1 MTVAR
6 LPSNFK
12 QERGDRFM
20 AERYGNSGAS
30 FWNVC
35 KSNDEIGFMA
45 ERYGNSG
52 ARAMRFLPVEKKV
65 V

>member
-20 AERYGNSGAS
+20 AERYGNSGA
-30 FWNVC
+30 
-35 KSNDEIGFMA
+35 
-45 ERYGNSG
+45 
-52 ARAMRFLPVEKKV
+52 RAMRFLPVEKKV